1 MKSLPRTIIFP
12 AVLGTLMFSGT
23 SMSSAQTTQD
33 SGRITEL
40 LSEAKGHALEAEDDA
55 ATLEAY
61 ARSRLSWRAHGNQ
74 FEAMKVHVNE
84 LGKIAGEMNDLKAEG
99 SPWQQG
105 VIQQVTPLLE
115 EMASNLTK
123 AIEHLNANQSQVH
136 MQTFRDYT
144 RTNYELAKRTAD
156 LIRDYVDYDE
166 ARSAA
171 ESLEQK
177 LELAQNQE
185 PGNSTTR
192 QD

>member
-1 MKSLPRTIIFP
+1 MKSLPIIVP
-12 AVLGTLMFSGT
+12 AVLGMLMFTGT

-33 SGRITEL
+33 SGRIREL
-40 LSEAKGHALEAEDDA
+40 LSEAKVHALEAENQA
-55 ATLEAY
+55 STLEAY
-61 ARSRLSWRAHGNQ
+61 TRSRLSWRSHGNQ
-74 FEAMKVHVNE
+74 LEAMKKHVNE
-84 LGKIAGEMNDLKAEG
+84 LGEIAGEMNDLKAEG

-105 VIQQVTPLLE
+105 AIEQVAPMLK

-136 MQTFRDYT
+136 MQTFRDYA

-166 ARSAA
+166 ARSMA
-171 ESLEQK
+171 EKLEQR
-177 LELAQNQE
+177 LELAQNQD
-185 PGNSTTR
+185 PGKSTTR